1 MEEILASI
9 RRIIS
14 DEGKPGDV
22 PPEAASQP
30 PAAKAAPEE
39 APPVAPAPAPVA
51 AVELVMEEPAEDVLV
66 LTELVEE
73 MPSPPEQETPAAIQA
88 DPMPMAATAPPP
100 DLPEP
105 PPAPT
110 REVPPTAKRA
120 ATDREAEDVL
130 NPIELVSETT
140 ASASVT
146 ALTELTRSILRSREL
161 SLGGGRTL
169 EDLVREA
176 LVPMLKEWLDENLA
190 SVVERLVRQEIER
203 VVRRAEDSF

>member
-14 DEGKPGDV
+14 DEGKPGDA
-22 PPEAASQP
+22 PPEEAARP
-30 PAAKAAPEE
+30 PAAEAVPAGALPVAP
-39 APPVAPAPAPVA
+39 APAPAPVA
-51 AVELVMEEPAEDVLV
+51 AVEPVEEEPAEEVLV
-66 LTELVEE
+66 LTEVVEE
-73 MPSPPEQETPAAIQA
+73 IPSPPEQKTPAPVQA
-88 DPMPMAATAPPP
+88 EPMPMAPPP

-105 PPAPT
+105 PPAPA
-110 REVPPTAKRA
+110 RDVPPAAKRA

-176 LVPMLKEWLDENLA
+176 MVPMLKEWLDENLA